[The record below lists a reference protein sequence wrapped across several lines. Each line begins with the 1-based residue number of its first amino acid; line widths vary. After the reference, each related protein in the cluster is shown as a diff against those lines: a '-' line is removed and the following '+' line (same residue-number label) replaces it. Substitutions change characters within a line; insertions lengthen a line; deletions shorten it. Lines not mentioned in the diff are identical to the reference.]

1 MLVISLA
8 VRRKLAHKHLVS
20 SEEVREC
27 FRNRQGGLL
36 EDTRE
41 QHRTDPPTW
50 WFIAST
56 NAGRVL
62 KVVFVRR
69 SVGSEVELHLRTA
82 YSPNDA
88 EQRIYR
94 RFGQRWPEQ

>member
-1 MLVISLA
+1 MLIISLA
-8 VRRKLAHKHLVS
+8 VRQKLKQKHLVS

-27 FRNRQGGLL
+27 FRNREGGLL

-50 WFIAST
+50 WFIAAT
-56 NAGRVL
+56 NSGRFL

-69 SVGSEVELHLRTA
+69 IVGSKVELHLRTA
-82 YSPNDA
+82 YPAN
-88 EQRIYR
+88 EEERRIYR
-94 RFGQRWPEQ
+94 QFGNR